1 MSSQATPLGK
11 PSPHDSAVLHVTG
24 RAHYVDD
31 RPHQRGQLV
40 AFIVGS
46 PMAHGELIELSV
58 DAALETPGV
67 HTILTHQDIPG
78 INDASPLAHD
88 EELLVSKTA
97 IFKEQPVA
105 LIAGESLEACR
116 EAAGKIKMD
125 FRELP
130 HILTIE
136 DAIAQESFF
145 GSRINPRRWRSQ
157 SRL

>member
-1 MSSQATPLGK
+1 MSSPATPLGK

-67 HTILTHQDIPG
+67 HAILTHQDIPG

-116 EAAGKIKMD
+116 EAAAKIKMD

-130 HILTIE
+130 TFSPLKTRLPRKV
-136 DAIAQESFF
+136 F
-145 GSRINPRRWRSQ
+145 GTCINPRRWRS
-157 SRL
+157 

>member
-67 HTILTHQDIPG
+67 HAILTHQDIPG
-78 INDASPLAHD
+78 INDASPRTRRRATCQQD
-88 EELLVSKTA
+88 
-97 IFKEQPVA
+97 
-105 LIAGESLEACR
+105 C
-116 EAAGKIKMD
+116 
-125 FRELP
+125 
-130 HILTIE
+130 HIQRTTGC
-136 DAIAQESFF
+136 SH
-145 GSRINPRRWRSQ
+145 SW
-157 SRL
+157 